1 MSVELGVFLKEINR
15 CSNRH
20 GCILSFMLDD
30 FPNSSPSSSCLW
42 AWEHCVYP
50 WPDDRT
56 PLVKLCLVF
65 LLHSSLEPCAE
76 SSPQDA
82 LDRQKCLTSLASLRQ
97 AKWFQVCIPSLF
109 V

>member
-1 MSVELGVFLKEINR
+1 MLCVRSLHEHFPLFLLLVGMGTLRLPPGQITE
-15 CSNRH
+15 
-20 GCILSFMLDD
+20 
-30 FPNSSPSSSCLW
+30 P
-42 AWEHCVYP
+42 
-50 WPDDRT
+50 
-56 PLVKLCLVF
+56 PLVKLYLVF

-76 SSPQDA
+76 SSLQDA